1 MRTCK
6 LWLKSCILL
15 ILICIFILLIAIKS
29 KQQQVDIS
37 DKNKDEKL
45 DNILLEIDF
54 LHKNNAE
61 LKHKV
66 IVLSQRYTVSL
77 NLLNFF
83 YT

>member
-1 MRTCK
+1 MKTCK

-15 ILICIFILLIAIKS
+15 ILICIFLRLVAINS
-29 KQQQVDIS
+29 KQPQVDMS
-37 DKNKDEKL
+37 EQNKNEKL
-45 DNILLEIDF
+45 SNVLLEIDF

-66 IVLSQRYTVSL
+66 LVLTQRYIVLL

-83 YT
+83 HT